1 MPSIIATMR
10 MRMRNKNIVVFPLI
24 VVFINIIILLH
35 VWIPKAVKEKVV
47 LIRECP
53 LEANKVQQ
61 LFNNITQVRLVN
73 IEKGQAANKCLSKQS
88 IDDIKLH
95 RDLYEADHR
104 DTMFSSSLEV
114 DPASGV
120 ERRHAGRKR
129 KHSHFTLRHD

>member
-1 MPSIIATMR
+1 M
-10 MRMRNKNIVVFPLI
+10 
-24 VVFINIIILLH
+24 
-35 VWIPKAVKEKVV
+35 KEKVV

-61 LFNNITQVRLVN
+61 LFSNITQVRLVN
-73 IEKGQAANKCLSKQS
+73 IEKGQAADKCLSKQS

-95 RDLYEADHR
+95 RDLYEGDHR

-120 ERRHAGRKR
+120 ERRHSGKM
-129 KHSHFTLRHD
+129 KHSHFTLHHD